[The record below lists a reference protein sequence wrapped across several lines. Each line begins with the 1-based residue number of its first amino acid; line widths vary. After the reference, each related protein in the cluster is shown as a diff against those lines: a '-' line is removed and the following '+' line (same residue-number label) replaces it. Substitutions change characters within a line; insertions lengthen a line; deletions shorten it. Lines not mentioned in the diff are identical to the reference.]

1 MSAGWLIETRA
12 LYQAGGGP
20 VRLARFTQ
28 SMGKQPAQAAHRACL
43 KGLMRVT
50 TGKSKSDRLYELTQ
64 LGWDLCEGRLKVAH
78 EPGSKR
84 IAFAAVIGASVDDDL
99 IERLLL
105 DAGQIPGQA
114 VRPDVIRRFSAA
126 LVAEVRRGA

>member
-1 MSAGWLIETRA
+1 MSGWLNIVNNLHA
-12 LYQAGGGP
+12 AGGGP
-20 VRLARFTQ
+20 IRFAAFDAISNTR
-28 SMGKQPAQAAHRACL
+28 PADALRVAIRH
-43 KGLMRVT
+43 GLIRMA
-50 TGKSKSDRLYELTQ
+50 DRQRRYELTAK
-64 LGWDLCEGRLKVAH
+64 GWDLCEGRIKIAH

-84 IAFAAVIGASVDDDL
+84 TTFAAVIGASVDDDL

-114 VRPDVIRRFSAA
+114 VRPDVMRRFSAA